1 MFSPGQALLSIGGK
15 IIGGKIIGDK
25 LFVARLFVA
34 VKIWDSIIFKG
45 LHGTA
50 TVAMAYLILDL
61 WDCGLYW

>member
-1 MFSPGQALLSIGGK
+1 MT
-15 IIGGKIIGDK
+15 K

-34 VKIWDSIIFKG
+34 VKIWDNIIFKG